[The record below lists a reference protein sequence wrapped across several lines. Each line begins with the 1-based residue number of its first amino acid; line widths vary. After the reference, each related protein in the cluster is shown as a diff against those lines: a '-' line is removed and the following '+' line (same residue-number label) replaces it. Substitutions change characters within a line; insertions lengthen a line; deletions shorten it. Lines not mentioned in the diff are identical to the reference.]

1 MKYVL
6 LLVLSLGM
14 IGCAT
19 YPKEDLKEVFQL
31 VQEKKFDEAN
41 SKLKGRYETYS
52 GEYLEAVKDP
62 SNNKDSA
69 EGLIESAKGAI
80 LYCDKASKDAIDMKA
95 NEYQDRSEMN
105 TAHEDFVQYCVE
117 PLDEFNSYLF
127 KIKKYAEIDLKP
139 MLKGYG
145 QVFFKASRMV
155 SAEFDRIDRDH
166 DVEAAR
172 EQATKEAYEKTEE
185 YWQKKLCE
193 SNDRIKLAQKIIKRE
208 SDAKDISGYEDR
220 KKLYEAGK
228 VIQSNTERI
237 NFFSGE
243 FKVRFGKDFDS
254 GVCGG

>member
-6 LLVLSLGM
+6 LLVLGLAM
-14 IGCAT
+14 TGCAT
-19 YPKEDLKEVFQL
+19 YPKEDLKQVFQL
-31 VQEKKFDEAN
+31 VQEKKFDEAQ
-41 SKLKGRYETYS
+41 SKLHGRYETYS
-52 GEYLEAVKDP
+52 GEYLEAVDDP
-62 SNNKDSA
+62 ADNKDSA
-69 EGLIESAKGAI
+69 EDLIKSAKGAI
-80 LYCDKASKDAIDMKA
+80 VYCDKASKDAIDMKA
-95 NEYQDRSEMN
+95 NEYQDQSELN
-105 TAHEDFVQYCVE
+105 TAQEDFTQYCVE

-127 KIKKYAEIDLKP
+127 KIKKYADIDLKP
-139 MLKGYG
+139 MMKGFG
-145 QVFFKASRMV
+145 QVFFKATRMV
-155 SAEFDRIDRDH
+155 SSEFARIDRDH

-172 EQATKEAYEKTEE
+172 EQATKDAYEKTEE

-208 SDAKDISGYEDR
+208 SEAKDISGYEDR

-243 FKVRFGKDFDS
+243 FKVRFNKDFDP